1 MAIMF
6 DCLRKVASVININ
19 LGSTGHGF
27 ALLKQTMDL
36 PSLIARPPFQSGP
49 ICTIRHRKF
58 QHAGESN
65 FS

>member
-6 DCLRKVASVININ
+6 DCLRNVASVININ

-36 PSLIARPPFQSGP
+36 RSHNSDMP
-49 ICTIRHRKF
+49 
-58 QHAGESN
+58 GEVNGTWSA
-65 FS
+65 